1 MGRCIA
7 VNWGLHPSPKM
18 IRRVSYAAAAAN
30 SMGENWTRLYNNSVQ
45 WRRKLEGGTIL
56 RPKPSAIRIRMR
68 MV

>member
-1 MGRCIA
+1 
-7 VNWGLHPSPKM
+7 M